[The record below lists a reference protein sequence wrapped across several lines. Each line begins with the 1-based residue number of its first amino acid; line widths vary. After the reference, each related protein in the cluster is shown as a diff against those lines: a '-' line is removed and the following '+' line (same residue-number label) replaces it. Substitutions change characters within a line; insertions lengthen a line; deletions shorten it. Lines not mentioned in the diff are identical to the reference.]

1 MLYFSLVPGSEWCRK
16 SSELGVPD
24 MWTGKKL
31 IDLQLRNCKSDLKEK
46 EMTDCSFY
54 DPQLKRRS
62 KNMASE
68 GRAFSLHI
76 HGQARI
82 YSKISQE
89 LLTAL

>member
-31 IDLQLRNCKSDLKEK
+31 IDLRLRNNKSDLKEK

-54 DPQLKRRS
+54 DLQLKKDDLKTWRLR
-62 KNMASE
+62 
-68 GRAFSLHI
+68 GGCFL
-76 HGQARI
+76 
-82 YSKISQE
+82 YISMDKPEFTQ
-89 LLTAL
+89 